1 MSDFLFSPYIPSFIL
16 CLALDKAMSDKSKNF
31 PGAVVPVAVH
41 GQDPRVQCFQR
52 GSSHWHAALCCSVHS
67 VNICLLR
74 YPRLQDCLQ
83 GVPGWQDF
91 PAHSLAGGQ
100 REARESVGGGDAGCR
115 AQDGGLGSGLESLR
129 MGTQG
134 CSQCCWDA
142 ARSREWCLNP
152 ELCCSLK
159 HEERVSLGRKP
170 HGCLRFNGERK
181 HFPRIC
187 MANWAPPRAAS

>member
-41 GQDPRVQCFQR
+41 GQDPRVQGFQR

-100 REARESVGGGDAGCR
+100 QEARESVGGEMLA
-115 AQDGGLGSGLESLR
+115 AGLGMVGL
-129 MGTQG
+129 GVG
-134 CSQCCWDA
+134 W
-142 ARSREWCLNP
+142 
-152 ELCCSLK
+152 
-159 HEERVSLGRKP
+159 
-170 HGCLRFNGERK
+170 
-181 HFPRIC
+181 
-187 MANWAPPRAAS
+187 RA